1 MNQTNLPIS
10 VTLPLR
16 FGRMVTDMKGAL
28 NPHDFRW
35 GDLDP
40 WNSEIGQNPGIV
52 EYHQSI
58 QLFNYWHKIGQSIGC
73 GLSRIT
79 SIIHWTN
86 RLPQSNHGIN
96 TTGWLNHP
104 GIPATWTEPRQSD
117 LNPIGSRLNIGIGL
131 KGLVQADWIQMFFL
145 VSESSIGQ
153 TEIVVLPNDLFRYI
167 CNGSHWAAPPTHPET
182 IVVLPTHDG
191 MTIRN

>member
-1 MNQTNLPIS
+1 MKPTTLGTLWDMNGYDQANLPIS
-10 VTLPLR
+10 VTLPLM
-16 FGRMVTDMKGAL
+16 FGRMVTDMRGAL
-28 NPHDFRW
+28 NPHDFRR

-58 QLFNYWHKIGQSIGC
+58 QLFNYWQKMGQTIGC
-73 GLSRIT
+73 GLSRKT

-96 TTGWLNHP
+96 TTGWLSHP
-104 GIPATWTEPRQSD
+104 AMPATWTEPRQSD

-131 KGLVQADWIQMFFL
+131 KGLVQADWIQMF
-145 VSESSIGQ
+145 
-153 TEIVVLPNDLFRYI
+153 LFGFREQHR
-167 CNGSHWAAPPTHPET
+167 SH
-182 IVVLPTHDG
+182 
-191 MTIRN
+191 RNRCFAQWHFS